1 MSVPN
6 HHSVLNDFWNANA
19 HRFNFVHQEDC
30 GKFTEEFLVH
40 LIDETNE
47 HHYAHLRKSGSQT
60 QYNQH
65 AIDVIAFDNR
75 SYDDGTDI
83 MEVDIIGAAE
93 SSNASP
99 TWQVR
104 ETQYTEADL
113 MQPSELPNGGTTPD
127 TKFPTYEELGGDGA
141 CTELIGIPLEADY
154 QAAGQ
159 PMNAGSSVWVNRTVY
174 DAINWAAVQGIPPR
188 VAYQKSC
195 EKRRPE
201 WRVALG
207 LDPVTGQKPVTAAQQ
222 SAQADAKVAKE
233 NELKIAPK
241 VVETKPTV
249 TVTKV
254 EGDKGTVTKVETKK
268 EK

>member
-6 HHSVLNDFWNANA
+6 HFSILQAFWNANA
-19 HRFNFVHQEDC
+19 SRFNFVHQEDC

-40 LIDETNE
+40 LIDETNDY
-47 HHYAHLRKSGSQT
+47 HYAHLRKSGSQT

-65 AIDVIAFDNR
+65 AIDVIAYDNR
-75 SYDDGTDI
+75 SNDDGTDI
-83 MEVDIIGAAE
+83 MEVDIIGQAE

-113 MQPSELPNGGTTPD
+113 MQPSELPGGGTTPD

-154 QAAGQ
+154 ATAGQ

-207 LDPVTGQKPVTAAQQ
+207 LDPVTGQKPVSAAQQ
-222 SAQADAKVAKE
+222 SAQADAKT
-233 NELKIAPK
+233 LKVAPK
-241 VVETKPTV
+241 VVESGV

>member
-6 HHSVLNDFWNANA
+6 HHSILTDFWNANA
-19 HRFNFVHQEDC
+19 ARFNFVSQVDC
-30 GKFTEEFLVH
+30 GKFTEEFLLY
-40 LIDETNE
+40 LINQTNE
-47 HHYAHLRKSGSQT
+47 YHYAHLRKYGSQT
-60 QYNQH
+60 QYNGH

-75 SYDDGTDI
+75 SFNDGTDI

-113 MQPSELPNGGTTPD
+113 MQPSELPPGGQQPPNAGN
-127 TKFPTYEELGGDGA
+127 FPSYEELGGDQL
-141 CTELIGIPLEADY
+141 CTQLIGIPLEADY
-154 QAAGQ
+154 QEAGQ

-174 DAINWAAVQGIPPR
+174 DAINWAVTKGLDPKT
-188 VAYQKSC
+188 AYSLSC

-201 WRVALG
+201 WRAALG
-207 LDPVTGQKPVTAAQQ
+207 LTAAPAPKAATM
-222 SAQADAKVAKE
+222 SADPLKV
-233 NELKIAPK
+233 APK
-241 VVETKPTV
+241 VVEPDTKPGV

-254 EGDKGTVTKVETKK
+254 EGDKGSVTKVQK
-268 EK
+268 